1 MPMRVMAG
9 IGEAMLNVE
18 ISPEDLG
25 PSLCNVTGWSIQTS
39 FVTAVYQREAS
50 SFE

>member
-1 MPMRVMAG
+1 MRVMAG

-50 SFE
+50 SSE